1 MITDIVAYT
10 RCMFRVVLYRV
21 VALVQPVVRVVRIW
35 RKETLLRSDR
45 HYQDYIGRCAGG
57 AGSVYTA

>member
-35 RKETLLRSDR
+35 RKDAAA
-45 HYQDYIGRCAGG
+45 Q
-57 AGSVYTA
+57 